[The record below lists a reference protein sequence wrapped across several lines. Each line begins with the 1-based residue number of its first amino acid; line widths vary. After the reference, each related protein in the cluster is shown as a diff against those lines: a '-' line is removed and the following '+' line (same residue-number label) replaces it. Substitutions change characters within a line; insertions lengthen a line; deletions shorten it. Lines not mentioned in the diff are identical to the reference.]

1 MYKHKQ
7 PTFYSNMKSP
17 FKSIGGTSPTK
28 QLSSGIGQLI
38 AAPGAQ
44 RIAKKELGRA
54 KEEYRGAKADYMA
67 MDFSNPYADME
78 NYM

>member
-28 QLSSGIGQLI
+28 QLASGIGQLI

-44 RIAKKELGRA
+44 RRAKKER
-54 KEEYRGAKADYMA
+54 
-67 MDFSNPYADME
+67 
-78 NYM
+78 